1 MLVKKNYLI
10 KINIFVVVVSGCLRK
25 KILRLKRLLLVIPS
39 FRKRFVLVDYSV
51 TFNAFVIS
59 ADS

>member
-25 KILRLKRLLLVIPS
+25 KILRLKRLLLVIRS
-39 FRKRFVLVDYSV
+39 FRKRFVLVDSSV